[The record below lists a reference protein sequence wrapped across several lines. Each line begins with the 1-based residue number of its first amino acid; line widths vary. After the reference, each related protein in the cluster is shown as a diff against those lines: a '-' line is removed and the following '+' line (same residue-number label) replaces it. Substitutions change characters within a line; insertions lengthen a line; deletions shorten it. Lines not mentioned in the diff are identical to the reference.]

1 MIKNDSVHL
10 NLQQCFYNEY
20 LINALKFI
28 ISNVC
33 LTEQCR
39 AKIIIQSHRRKLMIK
54 FMQKQRP
61 HQNDVADFLKALMSC
76 HGPLSIE

>member
-10 NLQQCFYNEY
+10 NLRQCFYNKY
-20 LINALKFI
+20 LINTLKFI

-39 AKIIIQSHRRKLMIK
+39 AKILYKVI
-54 FMQKQRP
+54 
-61 HQNDVADFLKALMSC
+61 VAN
-76 HGPLSIE
+76 